1 MAIMFSIDEN
11 AGSEVIQYGGKQAP
25 DVLEEIMWT
34 KVVTRVFVFALVAFW
49 IASIV
54 SAAPSANPRKGKAY
68 FKKNCRVCHAGNTE
82 GAPELQ
88 PAELITDQWERAFT
102 DPDDVAECVP
112 RVKEKTGVDL
122 TEQDLLDIKQYL
134 IEGAADSEKPMTC
147 G

>member
-1 MAIMFSIDEN
+1 
-11 AGSEVIQYGGKQAP
+11 
-25 DVLEEIMWT
+25 MWT
-34 KVVTRVFVFALVAFW
+34 KVVTRIFVFAVVGFW

-68 FKKNCRVCHAGNTE
+68 FKKNCRVCHAGSTE
-82 GAPELQ
+82 GAPVLQ
-88 PAELITDQWERAFT
+88 PAELIMDQWERAFT
-102 DPDDVAECVP
+102 DSDDVAECVP
-112 RVKEKTGVDL
+112 RVKEKTGVEL